1 MALSRAV
8 RTAPT
13 WISAAFSAT
22 SATRSMPVLVSTWT
36 VRSARVAVVLARRVV
51 RLRAVAPLL
60 AARVWAAFLAVVE
73 RLVAAVLRRAVDF
86 EALALRWVLV
96 VSAMVFLPP
105 PPMWGPKKITSKL
118 DTKGTTELTFA
129 NASGYT

>member
-22 SATRSMPVLVSTWT
+22 SVTRSMPVLVSTWT
-36 VRSARVAVVLARRVV
+36 VRSARVAVALARLVV

-60 AARVWAAFLAVVE
+60 AARVWAPRLLVVE
-73 RLVAAVLRRAVDF
+73 RLVAAVLRRALDLAA
-86 EALALRWVLV
+86 EALRWVLV
-96 VSAMVFLPP
+96 RVF
-105 PPMWGPKKITSKL
+105 W
-118 DTKGTTELTFA
+118 A
-129 NASGYT
+129 